1 MRWVYP
7 GSHAPRGNP
16 YRSRV
21 QELGL
26 YWYGSADLHSHAGAW
41 EREKRARTHT
51 KAGFRVETCNG
62 MVTPVCIPTQERGN
76 ERGSRNAGFTLLE
89 LLAVIMLLGVLAGG
103 ALIAYEG
110 VQDDG
115 EYSLARFEM
124 AEIRKALLQFRRD
137 TRELPCRV
145 YRAGDYRL
153 DVDEMLL
160 NFKDADGN
168 ELLASSTAE
177 KEHRWCR
184 NGFFTDEAIVQQDSG
199 LSMLHRFPYDETDS
213 AHTGKLWNPDTRRGW
228 HGPYINE
235 QGLTDPWGQRYSLL
249 DPELTYPASYR
260 CRKSGANYAVVDGEY
275 DCLSADDADFDSST
289 YTLPANVARLVS
301 LGPNGR
307 LDSDVNYANVDE
319 EADWCQPSEDDLVL
333 CLFR

>member
-1 MRWVYP
+1 MRRRAYTLVP
-7 GSHAPRGNP
+7 TL
-16 YRSRV
+16 RV
-21 QELGL
+21 G
-26 YWYGSADLHSHAGAW
+26 
-41 EREKRARTHT
+41 THT
-51 KAGFRVETCNG
+51 EAECRNWACTG
-62 MVTPVCIPTQERGN
+62 MEAPICIPTQERGN

-89 LLAVIMLLGVLAGG
+89 LLAVITLLGVLAGG
-103 ALIAYEG
+103 ALLAYEG
-110 VQDDG
+110 VQEDG
-115 EYSLARFEM
+115 EETLARFEL

-153 DVDEMLL
+153 DVDEILL

-213 AHTGKLWNPDTRRGW
+213 AHTEKLWNPDTWRGW

-235 QGLTDPWGQRYSLL
+235 QGLTDPWGQRYILL
-249 DPELTYPASYR
+249 EPELAYPAYYR
-260 CRKSGANYAVVDGEY
+260 CRKSGANYAIIDGEY
-275 DCLSADDADFDSST
+275 DCLGPDDADFDT
-289 YTLPANVARLVS
+289 GIYTLPANVARLVS

-319 EADWCQPSEDDLVL
+319 ADWCKPNEDDLVL

>member
-1 MRWVYP
+1 
-7 GSHAPRGNP
+7 
-16 YRSRV
+16 
-21 QELGL
+21 
-26 YWYGSADLHSHAGAW
+26 
-41 EREKRARTHT
+41 
-51 KAGFRVETCNG
+51 

-89 LLAVIMLLGVLAGG
+89 LLAVITLLGVLAGG
-103 ALIAYEG
+103 ALLAYEG

-115 EYSLARFEM
+115 EDTLARFEM

-137 TRELPCRV
+137 TRELPCWV
-145 YRAGDYRL
+145 YREGYYQL

-160 NFKDADGN
+160 NFKDADDN
-168 ELLASSTAE
+168 ELLASSTAA
-177 KEHRWCR
+177 KKHRWCR

-199 LSMLHRFPYDETDS
+199 LSMLHQFPYDVN
-213 AHTGKLWNPDTRRGW
+213 AHTDKLWNPDTRRGW

-235 QGLTDPWGQRYSLL
+235 QGLTDPWGQRYILL
-249 DPELTYPASYR
+249 DPELAYPASYR
-260 CRKSGANYAVVDGEY
+260 CRKNGANYDVFDGEY
-275 DCLSADDADFDSST
+275 DCLKADDAGI

-307 LDSDVNYANVDE
+307 LDSEVNYANVDE
-319 EADWCQPSEDDLVL
+319 ADWCQPNEDDLVL